1 MQLGNTYVLVAGMTE
16 QTKLLIVEEDNQSSR
31 DITHK
36 LTDNYNVKVAN
47 TLISALDLVE
57 TFKPR
62 ILLLGKFLAGKRTI
76 DLFDRRKSS
85 SELNG
90 CAIVYLTEEDSLE
103 ERLNVYQAG
112 ATDVIDRFC
121 AKEEMLA
128 KLEVIEQFL
137 TDKQRIEEECSEA
150 KETSRHF
157 MQEATMYGT
166 VLHFFRGLS
175 TCQFIEQLSYFVF
188 QAMRTY
194 NLHASMVIRDKSD
207 LYFDSIDG
215 SVSPI
220 ERNLYDLL
228 HTKGRIFQFGN
239 RMILNEN
246 NTAIL
251 IKNLPE
257 DEVKVGILKDV
268 LAVMVEGLEAK
279 YLDIRR
285 HNMLIEVLGEI
296 SETMQHVSAKVEG
309 FDAVFSENYNHSVHK
324 LNSSYHVLGLAYDQ
338 EEELSELFENG
349 LKSMM
354 FAKDDLAGVHQE
366 MQFIAHKIE
375 QMELSEQALHE
386 PPKDKLGDDDD
397 GVELF

>member
-1 MQLGNTYVLVAGMTE
+1 MTE
-16 QTKLLIVEEDNQSSR
+16 RTKLLVIEEDNQSSR
-31 DITHK
+31 DIANK
-36 LTDNYNVKVAN
+36 LTQNYNVKVASS
-47 TLISALDLVE
+47 LISALDLAE
-57 TFKPR
+57 TFNPQ
-62 ILLLGKFLAGKRTI
+62 IVLLGRRLGGKRTI
-76 DLFDRRKSS
+76 DLFDRRKSAS
-85 SELNG
+85 KLEGS
-90 CAIVYLTEEDSLE
+90 AIVYLTEEDSLE

-112 ATDVIDRFC
+112 AIDVIDRFC
-121 AKEEMLA
+121 AKEEMIA

-137 TDKQRIEEECSEA
+137 TDKQRIQEECTEA

-188 QAMRTY
+188 QAMNTY

-239 RMILNEN
+239 RMILNEK

-251 IKNLPE
+251 IKNLP
-257 DEVKVGILKDV
+257 DDDVKVGILKDV
-268 LAVMVEGLEAK
+268 LAVMIEGLESK

-285 HNMLIEVLGEI
+285 HNMLIEVLEEI
-296 SETMQHVSAKVEG
+296 SETMQNVSAKVEG

-338 EEELSELFENG
+338 EEELSDLFETG

-354 FAKDDLAGVHQE
+354 FAKDDLADVHQE

-375 QMELSEQALHE
+375 QMELSEQDLKE
-386 PPKDKLGDDDD
+386 PPKEMHGDDD
-397 GVELF
+397 VELF